1 MAIQIPIIT
10 SLEDS
15 GIKAA
20 KAAFNNFKSAVNDA
34 EGGMN
39 KFKAGSKAA
48 LDTVKA
54 NAATFAIAAGASIA
68 TFAVKSIGKFQEVA
82 LAAGELADAT
92 GLTVEEAS
100 RLAEVAGDIGI
111 ETGSLETAIGK
122 MNKELGKSPEL
133 FEELGVQIAYADDG
147 TIDANETFLNTIDRL
162 NGIKDPAERARV
174 ASELLGK
181 GWQSMSE
188 LIAGGS
194 GKLRASLNEV
204 SDAKVINEEELEN
217 ARKYRAAMDN
227 LKDSAEDLSIE
238 LGNTLIPLVTG
249 LVDGFAKV
257 AGFVN
262 DVRGLKGPSEEIQAK
277 LEDQLYGEERALEA
291 AKEMYTGYYESR
303 KRAIDQTKY
312 IIDGVDDTTDAVY
325 DLNIAWERML
335 DTIDETRQINDVRD
349 SLDEVKQAA
358 MEAFGDPT
366 KIREYDEAVANLI
379 EEIARL
385 ATTVKIS
392 NEDQNTLKVLV
403 DTGQLERAVEL
414 MAIIKTGRGRVSL
427 PEAVQAMTETD
438 LFLGTLGIPG
448 RAMGGPV
455 SAGGTYL
462 VGEQGP
468 ELLTLGSSGGFVTPN
483 HALGGNTINVT
494 VTSADPN
501 AVVAALQ
508 EWSRNNGSVPIN
520 TTSSIRR

>member
-20 KAAFNNFKSAVNDA
+20 KAAFNNFKSAVGEA

-48 LDTVKA
+48 FNAVKA
-54 NAATFAIAAGASIA
+54 NAAAFAVAAGASIA
-68 TFAVKSIGKFQEVA
+68 TFAVKAVGMFQDVA
-82 LAAGELADAT
+82 LAAGELSDAT

-111 ETGSLETAIGK
+111 ETKSVETAIGK
-122 MNKELGKSPEL
+122 MNKELGKSPDL
-133 FEELGVQIAYADDG
+133 FKELGIQVAYAKDG
-147 TIDANETFLNTIDRL
+147 SVDANETFLNTIDRL
-162 NGIKDPAERARV
+162 NKIKDPAERARV
-174 ASELLGK
+174 ATQVLGRS
-181 GWQSMSE
+181 WQDMAE

-194 GKLRASLNEV
+194 DKLRKSLADV
-204 SDAKVINEEELEN
+204 SDAKVINQEELDN
-217 ARKYRAAMDN
+217 ARKYRENMDN
-227 LKDSAEDLSIE
+227 LKDSFEDLAIA
-238 LGNTLIPLVTG
+238 LGQNLVPILAETVGFLADITG
-249 LVDGFAKV
+249 YVNKALHPTGDVIAKEFEDLYDL
-257 AGFVN
+257 A
-262 DVRGLKGPSEEIQAK
+262 QA
-277 LEDQLYGEERALEA
+277 AEA
-291 AKEMYTGYYESR
+291 ARAAYIGYYDSR
-303 KRAIDQTKY
+303 IRAVDANRY
-312 IIDGVDDTTDAVY
+312 IRDSMVDTTETVY
-325 DLNIAWERML
+325 DLNIAWQRML

-349 SLDEVKQAA
+349 ALDDVKEAA
-358 MEAFGDPT
+358 IEAFADPT
-366 KIREYDEAVANLI
+366 KIRDYEEAVNQLI
-379 EEIARL
+379 LEIAQL
-385 ATTVKIS
+385 ASTVKMT

-427 PEAVQAMTETD
+427 PEAVQAMTEND

-455 SAGGTYL
+455 SSGTYI
-462 VGEQGP
+462 VGERGP
-468 ELLTLGSSGGFVTPN
+468 ELLTLGAGQSGYVTPN
-483 HALGGNTINVT
+483 GAIGGNTINVT

-501 AVVAALQ
+501 QVVAAIQ

>member
-1 MAIQIPIIT
+1 M
-10 SLEDS
+10 E
-15 GIKAA
+15 
-20 KAAFNNFKSAVNDA
+20 
-34 EGGMN
+34 
-39 KFKAGSKAA
+39 
-48 LDTVKA
+48 
-54 NAATFAIAAGASIA
+54 
-68 TFAVKSIGKFQEVA
+68 
-82 LAAGELADAT
+82 
-92 GLTVEEAS
+92 
-100 RLAEVAGDIGI
+100 
-111 ETGSLETAIGK
+111 
-122 MNKELGKSPEL
+122 
-133 FEELGVQIAYADDG
+133 
-147 TIDANETFLNTIDRL
+147 
-162 NGIKDPAERARV
+162 
-174 ASELLGK
+174 
-181 GWQSMSE
+181 
-188 LIAGGS
+188 
-194 GKLRASLNEV
+194 
-204 SDAKVINEEELEN
+204 
-217 ARKYRAAMDN
+217 
-227 LKDSAEDLSIE
+227 
-238 LGNTLIPLVTG
+238 
-249 LVDGFAKV
+249 
-257 AGFVN
+257 
-262 DVRGLKGPSEEIQAK
+262 
-277 LEDQLYGEERALEA
+277 
-291 AKEMYTGYYESR
+291 
-303 KRAIDQTKY
+303 
-312 IIDGVDDTTDAVY
+312 DTTDTVY

-335 DTIDETRQINDVRD
+335 NTIDETRQINDVRD

-385 ATTVKIS
+385 ATTVKMS
-392 NEDQNTLKVLV
+392 NADQNTLKVLV

-483 HALGGNTINVT
+483 HALGGNTINIT

>member
-20 KAAFNNFKSAVNDA
+20 KAAFNNFKSAVGEA

-48 LDTVKA
+48 LDGVKA
-54 NAATFAIAAGASIA
+54 NAGAFAIAAGASIA
-68 TFAVKSIGKFQEVA
+68 TFAVKAIGKFQAVA
-82 LAAGELADAT
+82 LAAGELSDAT

-111 ETGSLETAIGK
+111 ETKSVETAIGK

-133 FEELGVQIAYADDG
+133 FKELGVQVAYATDG
-147 TIDANETFLNTIDRL
+147 SVDANETFLNVIDRL

-174 ASELLGK
+174 ASELLGRS
-181 GWQSMSE
+181 WQDMAE

-194 GKLRASLNEV
+194 DKLRQSMADVAEG
-204 SDAKVINEEELEN
+204 KVITPEELEK
-217 ARKYRAAMDN
+217 ARKMRESMDRLDDAMDEFG
-227 LKDSAEDLSIE
+227 LAVGSALGGPLAELTVWAAQLFELLDKALSFKGDRMKERFPE
-238 LGNTLIPLVTG
+238 L
-249 LVDGFAKV
+249 FA
-257 AGFVN
+257 
-262 DVRGLKGPSEEIQAK
+262 EE
-277 LEDQLYGEERALEA
+277 EA
-291 AKEMYTGYYESR
+291 AKAVADAYTGYYEAR
-303 KRAIDQTKY
+303 LAAVNANRY
-312 IIDGVDDTTDAVY
+312 IRDSMADTTETVY
-325 DLNIAWERML
+325 DLNIAWQRML

-349 SLDEVKQAA
+349 ALDDVKEAA
-358 MEAFGDPT
+358 IEAFADPT
-366 KIREYDEAVANLI
+366 KIRDYEEAVNQLI
-379 EEIARL
+379 LEIAQL
-385 ATTVKIS
+385 ASTVKMT

-427 PEAVQAMTETD
+427 PEAVQAMTEND

-455 SAGGTYL
+455 SSGTYI
-462 VGEQGP
+462 VGERGP
-468 ELLTLGSSGGFVTPN
+468 ELLTLGAGQSGYVTPN
-483 HALGGNTINVT
+483 NAIGGNITVN

-501 AVVAALQ
+501 EVVRILQ
-508 EWSRNNGSVPIN
+508 QYARQYGPVPVN
-520 TTSSIRR
+520 TRRF

>member
-20 KAAFNNFKSAVNDA
+20 KAAFNNFKQEVGNA
-34 EGGMN
+34 EGAVG
-39 KFKAGSKAA
+39 KFKAGSKVAFDA
-48 LDTVKA
+48 VKA
-54 NAATFAIAAGASIA
+54 NAATFALAAAGSLA
-68 TFAVKSIGKFQEVA
+68 TFALKGADAFQKVA
-82 LAAGELADAT
+82 LAAGELSDAT

-111 ETGSLETAIGK
+111 EAATVETSIGK
-122 MNKELGKSPEL
+122 MNKVLGNSPEL
-133 FEELGVQIAYADDG
+133 FEELGVQIAYTEGGAV
-147 TIDANETFLNTIDRL
+147 DANETFLNVIDRL
-162 NGIKDPAERARV
+162 NGITDPAERARV

-181 GWQSMSE
+181 GWQGMAE
-188 LIAGGS
+188 MIAGGS
-194 GKLRASLNEV
+194 DKLRQSLSEV
-204 SDAKVINEEELEN
+204 SEQKVIDERELEK
-217 ARKYRAAMDN
+217 ARKYRESMDK
-227 LKDSAEDLSIE
+227 LRDAGDDLAQS
-238 LGNTLIPLVTG
+238 LGEHLIPALTTVAEIAAKGSEALGYLTIG
-249 LVDGFAKV
+249 TDGMATAEKKLKAIVDGIEQPYKDYYEARLRASQQDPYII
-257 AGFVN
+257 AGF
-262 DVRGLKGPSEEIQAK
+262 E
-277 LEDQLYGEERALEA
+277 
-291 AKEMYTGYYESR
+291 
-303 KRAIDQTKY
+303 
-312 IIDGVDDTTDAVY
+312 DTTDAVY

-385 ATTVKIS
+385 ATTVKMS
-392 NEDQNTLKVLV
+392 NADQNTLKVLV

-414 MAIIKTGRGRVSL
+414 MAIIKTGRGRVTL
-427 PEAVQAMTETD
+427 PQAVQAMTETD

-483 HALGGNTINVT
+483 HALGGNTINIT

-501 AVVAALQ
+501 EVVRALQ
-508 EWSRNNGSVPIN
+508 AYNRQSGPVPV
-520 TTSSIRR
+520 TTRTN

>member
-20 KAAFNNFKSAVNDA
+20 RAAFNNFKSAVSDA

-68 TFAVKSIGKFQEVA
+68 TFAVKSIGKFQDVA
-82 LAAGELADAT
+82 LAAGELSDAT

-111 ETGSLETAIGK
+111 EASSLETSIGK
-122 MNKELGKSPEL
+122 MNKQLGNSPEL
-133 FEELGVQIAYADDG
+133 FEELGVQVAYAKDG
-147 TIDANETFLNTIDRL
+147 SVDANETFLNTIDRL

-194 GKLRASLNEV
+194 DKLRASLAEV
-204 SDAKVINEEELEN
+204 SDAKVINQEELDK
-217 ARKYRAAMDN
+217 ARKYRANMDD
-227 LKDSAEDLSIE
+227 LKDSFDDLAIA
-238 LGNTLIPLVTG
+238 LGNNLVPVLAKTM
-249 LVDGFAKV
+249 GFLA
-257 AGFVN
+257 
-262 DVRGLKGPSEEIQAK
+262 DVVGVLDKAANPT
-277 LEDQLYGEERALEA
+277 EDVL
-291 AKEMYTGYYESR
+291 AKEFEGAVQLAEGLEQAQEAYRGYYDSR
-303 KRAIDQTKY
+303 LRATDANRY
-312 IIDGVDDTTDAVY
+312 IIDSMEDTTDTVY

-335 DTIDETRQINDVRD
+335 NTIDDTRQINDVRD

-366 KIREYDEAVANLI
+366 KIREYDDAVANLI

-385 ATTVKIS
+385 ATTVQMS
-392 NEDQNTLKVLV
+392 NADQNTLKVLV

-414 MAIIKTGRGRVSL
+414 MAIIKTGRGRVTL
-427 PEAVQAMTETD
+427 PQAVQAMTETD

-483 HALGGNTINVT
+483 HALGGNTINIT

-501 AVVAALQ
+501 EVVRALQ
-508 EWSRNNGSVPIN
+508 AYNRQSGPVPV
-520 TTSSIRR
+520 TTRTN

>member
-20 KAAFNNFKSAVNDA
+20 KASFNNFKNAVKDA

-39 KFKAGSKAA
+39 KFKAGGKAA

-68 TFAVKSIGKFQEVA
+68 TFAVKAVGKFQDVA
-82 LAAGELADAT
+82 LAAGELSDAT

-111 ETGSLETAIGK
+111 EASSLETSIGK
-122 MNKELGKSPEL
+122 MNKQLGTSPEL
-133 FEELGVQIAYADDG
+133 FEELGVQVAYARDG
-147 TIDANETFLNTIDRL
+147 SVDANETFLNVIDRL

-194 GKLRASLNEV
+194 DKLRKSLKEV
-204 SDAKVINEEELEN
+204 SDAKVINQEELDN
-217 ARKYRAAMDN
+217 ARKYRQNMDN
-227 LKDSAEDLSIE
+227 LKDSFDDLAIALGQNLVPILAETVGFLADI
-238 LGNTLIPLVTG
+238 VG
-249 LVDGFAKV
+249 LVDKALSPTGDVIAKEFGDLYDL
-257 AGFVN
+257 A
-262 DVRGLKGPSEEIQAK
+262 QA
-277 LEDQLYGEERALEA
+277 AEA
-291 AKEMYTGYYESR
+291 AREAYIGYYDSR
-303 KRAIDQTKY
+303 IRATDANRY
-312 IIDGVDDTTDAVY
+312 ISDSMEDTTETVY
-325 DLNIAWERML
+325 DLNIAWQRML
-335 DTIDETRQINDVRD
+335 DTIDQTRQINDVRD
-349 SLDEVKQAA
+349 ALDDVKEAA
-358 MEAFGDPT
+358 AEAFSDPT
-366 KIREYDEAVANLI
+366 KIREYEEAVNQLI
-379 EEIARL
+379 LEIAQL
-385 ATTVKIS
+385 ASTVKMT

-427 PEAVQAMTETD
+427 PEAVQAMTEND

-455 SAGGTYL
+455 GAGGTYL

-468 ELLTLGSSGGFVTPN
+468 ELLTLGSQSGYVTPN
-483 HALGGNTINVT
+483 HAIGGNITVN

-501 AVVAALQ
+501 EVVRILQ
-508 EWSRNNGSVPIN
+508 QYARQYGPVPVN
-520 TTSSIRR
+520 TRRF

>member
-10 SLEDS
+10 SLEDA

-39 KFKAGSKAA
+39 KFKAGGKAA
-48 LDTVKA
+48 LDAVKA

-68 TFAVKSIGKFQEVA
+68 TFAAKAIGDFQDVA
-82 LAAGELADAT
+82 LAAGELSDAT

-111 ETGSLETAIGK
+111 ETGSLETSIGK
-122 MNKELGKSPEL
+122 MNKVLGNSPGL
-133 FEELGVQIAYADDG
+133 FEELGVQIAYTDG
-147 TIDANETFLNTIDRL
+147 GAVDANETFLNTIDRL
-162 NGIKDPAERARV
+162 NNIKDPAERARV

-194 GKLRASLNEV
+194 GKLRASLAEV
-204 SDAKVINEEELEN
+204 SDAKVINQEELEN

-238 LGNTLIPLVTG
+238 LGNTLIPLVTT

-262 DVRGLKGPSEEIQAK
+262 DVRRLRGPGEELAK
-277 LEDQLYGEERALEA
+277 QTEEMLYGEERALEA
-291 AKEMYTGYYESR
+291 AQKMYTDYIDSR

-312 IIDGVDDTTDAVY
+312 VIESVDDTTDAVY

-366 KIREYDEAVANLI
+366 KIREYDEAVAQLI

-385 ATTVKIS
+385 ATTVKMS
-392 NEDQNTLKVLV
+392 NADQNTLKVLV

-414 MAIIKTGRGRVSL
+414 MAIIKTGRGRVTL
-427 PEAVQAMTETD
+427 PQAVQAMTESD

-483 HALGGNTINVT
+483 HALGGNTINIT

-501 AVVAALQ
+501 EVVRALQ
-508 EWSRNNGSVPIN
+508 AYNRQSGPVPV
-520 TTSSIRR
+520 TTRTN

>member
-20 KAAFNNFKSAVNDA
+20 KAAFNNFKNAVNNA

-48 LDTVKA
+48 LDAVKA

-68 TFAVKSIGKFQEVA
+68 TFAVKAVGKFQDVA
-82 LAAGELADAT
+82 LAAGELSDAT

-111 ETGSLETAIGK
+111 EASSLETSIGK
-122 MNKELGKSPEL
+122 MNKQLGTSPKL
-133 FEELGVQIAYADDG
+133 FEELGVQVAYARDG
-147 TIDANETFLNTIDRL
+147 SVDANETFLNVIDRL

-194 GKLRASLNEV
+194 DKLRKSLDQV
-204 SDAKVINEEELEN
+204 SDAKVINQEELNN
-217 ARKYRAAMDN
+217 AREYRQNMDN
-227 LKDSAEDLSIE
+227 LKDSFDDLAIALGQNLVPILAETVGFLADI
-238 LGNTLIPLVTG
+238 VG
-249 LVDGFAKV
+249 LVDKALSPTGDVIAKEFGDLYDL
-257 AGFVN
+257 A
-262 DVRGLKGPSEEIQAK
+262 QA
-277 LEDQLYGEERALEA
+277 AEA
-291 AKEMYTGYYESR
+291 AREAYIGYYDSR
-303 KRAIDQTKY
+303 IRA
-312 IIDGVDDTTDAVY
+312 TDANRYIRDSMQETTETVY
-325 DLNIAWERML
+325 DLNIAWQRML

-349 SLDEVKQAA
+349 ALDDVKEAA
-358 MEAFGDPT
+358 AEAFADPSNV
-366 KIREYDEAVANLI
+366 REYQEAVNQLI
-379 EEIARL
+379 LEIAQL
-385 ATTVKIS
+385 ASTVKMT

-403 DTGQLERAVEL
+403 DTGQLERAVKL

-427 PEAVQAMTETD
+427 GEAVQAMTENE

-448 RAMGGPV
+448 LATGGPV

-462 VGEQGP
+462 VGERGP
-468 ELLTLGSSGGFVTPN
+468 ELLTLGSQSGYVTPN
-483 HALGGNTINVT
+483 HAIGGNMTVNVT

-501 AVVAALQ
+501 AVLAALQ
-508 EWSRNNGSVPIN
+508 QYVRLNNRLPANAIG
-520 TTSSIRR
+520 